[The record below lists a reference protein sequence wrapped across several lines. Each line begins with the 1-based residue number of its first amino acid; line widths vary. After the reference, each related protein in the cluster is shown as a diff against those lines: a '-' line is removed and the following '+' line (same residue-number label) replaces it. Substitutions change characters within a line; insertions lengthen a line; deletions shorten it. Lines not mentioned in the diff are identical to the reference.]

1 MGRTKLKSKHEVLDI
16 CRDVF
21 WCRGYG
27 QTSMKDIINATG
39 LQPGSLYHFFKNK
52 DDLFAQVID
61 RYFETVIYPRCEEY
75 LQTDKG
81 NPKQNIK
88 NLFASIMQVEKNQ
101 RFGCLMINTS
111 VEVLHNPFVEEKL
124 DHMFDVI
131 EQGFLHQISRMREH
145 KNTSLKDRK
154 RLAAQ
159 LVIVN
164 QGFWSLVRL
173 GSSDAKL
180 KKYIDSISYVIS

>member
-1 MGRTKLKSKHEVLDI
+1 MGRPSTKSKQEILDI

-27 QTSMKDIINATG
+27 QTSMKHIIDATG
-39 LQPGSLYHFFKNK
+39 LKPGSLYHFFKNK

-61 RYFETVIYPRCEEY
+61 RYFETVIYPRCDEF
-75 LQTDKG
+75 LKTDKG

-88 NLFASIMQVEKNQ
+88 NLFASIMQIERNQ

-111 VEVLHNPFVEEKL
+111 VEVLHNPYVQKKL
-124 DHMFDVI
+124 DEMFDVM
-131 EQGFLHQISRMREH
+131 EKGFLHQISRLPTHR
-145 KNTSLKDRK
+145 NTSLQNRK
-154 RLAAQ
+154 KLAVQ

-180 KKYIDSISYVIS
+180 KKYIDSISYVIN